1 MKWLINLPQSFDVRL
16 GLRENDAP
24 ISGLQQFVVSWA
36 AFSTQAIPDG
46 NTSGMCLAH
55 HELVQVFFKYKSDA
69 QLTLLQQQLPISLL
83 QSRKSS
89 YVHVQM
95 DFAPSSSFGYLPE
108 KKAPHLKVSEIKEF
122 H

>member
-1 MKWLINLPQSFDVRL
+1 MKWLINLPQSFDVCL

-36 AFSTQAIPDG
+36 AFSTQAIPNE

-55 HELVQVFFKYKSDA
+55 HELVQVFKYKSDA
-69 QLTLLQQQLPISLL
+69 QLTLLLLQQQLPISLL

-95 DFAPSSSFGYLPE
+95 DFAPSSSVCYLPE
-108 KKAPHLKVSEIKEF
+108 KKKHLIL
-122 H
+122 